1 MSTKKNYYN
10 FSVCYQ
16 WNFVD
21 LRNFVMI
28 KSNLDRESSESDN
41 GAYIVQVRAT
51 EQIKPGV
58 FGDSITN
65 EITIIVQV
73 T

>member
-16 WNFVD
+16 W
-21 LRNFVMI
+21 NFVMI

>member
-1 MSTKKNYYN
+1 
-10 FSVCYQ
+10 
-16 WNFVD
+16 
-21 LRNFVMI
+21 MI